1 MLICGD
7 QIKNVQFIVKGINHT
22 VILLSMKSDFVLSH
36 PGLFLDCGV
45 EGQIYRNSK

>member
-7 QIKNVQFIVKGINHT
+7 QIKNVKGINHT

-45 EGQIYRNSK
+45 EGQIYRNGK